1 MNDTAREPINLA
13 TTFGADPTVEVDV
26 ECSACRGTGLY
37 VGMCENDGAAV
48 VCVKCNGTGK
58 VHMSLTPFTGR
69 RKRDGVTRVFET
81 NPGFIGLRGSDS
93 SEGGISYEDW
103 LAGKPFPHGSENR
116 KRTCPF
122 WWLQI
127 TDFAARPDWEEC
139 KCRKP
144 LNRIDHC
151 PHFGSKEKCWARW
164 DKERDA

>member
-81 NPGFIGLRGSDS
+81 NPGFIGLRGSDREAPTAS
-93 SEGGISYEDW
+93 LVGSAAEGLS
-103 LAGKPFPHGSENR
+103 P
-116 KRTCPF
+116 C
-122 WWLQI
+122 
-127 TDFAARPDWEEC
+127 ARPV
-139 KCRKP
+139 
-144 LNRIDHC
+144 
-151 PHFGSKEKCWARW
+151 A
-164 DKERDA
+164 